1 MKWIAFLCISLTA
14 LFSLPGIAQGAENR
28 REAAAGSKIEKY
40 HYEGFPTGH
49 PASQKDFMEMEFM
62 EADGGIEYHCKV
74 ISPDSLEEISIQMDK
89 KARLVSGIKSAR
101 QSPDEPLQR
110 ERIWRDQQKVVV
122 ERGTESGI
130 KTKEHRL
137 PRDKELAVDGSLL
150 ALLRFFPFDTG
161 KKWDLFMVDFSGYS
175 ITVTVSQEGREK
187 ITVPAGEFECYRL
200 VVVVNLPLLKPKIT
214 YWLRTR
220 KPNFLVKHV
229 GKRGPF
235 TPSYTTSL
243 VSFE

>member
-1 MKWIAFLCISLTA
+1 
-14 LFSLPGIAQGAENR
+14 
-28 REAAAGSKIEKY
+28 
-40 HYEGFPTGH
+40 
-49 PASQKDFMEMEFM
+49 
-62 EADGGIEYHCKV
+62 
-74 ISPDSLEEISIQMDK
+74 MDK

-235 TPSYTTSL
+235 TPSYTTFL